1 MFELVVLFYF
11 GPFILLALIIF
22 YPPLALIINSFL
34 IYYLI
39 TNINQRR
46 VSMKENEIKEN
57 WDGTL
62 TWLIGFF
69 LIEIYLFYK
78 VFNTIKN

>member
-1 MFELVVLFYF
+1 
-11 GPFILLALIIF
+11 
-22 YPPLALIINSFL
+22 
-34 IYYLI
+34 
-39 TNINQRR
+39 
-46 VSMKENEIKEN
+46 MKENEIKEN